1 MKSNYQMRFW
11 VAVATV
17 LTISL
22 LGIQANSQ
30 GHAYKLTE
38 GWVQLPQDLEWG
50 QLIGIEPD
58 ADGNI
63 YAFHRCS
70 ASDCVGSDVPPLLK
84 FDKSGKHLM
93 SLGAG
98 MLVWPHGLDID
109 NDGNIWITDGRSDS
123 GRGQQVIKLSPAGD
137 VLMTIGTAGVD
148 GDGPYTFN
156 GVADV
161 LVADDGS
168 VFVAD
173 GHVNNRVVKYSAD
186 GEFIMEW
193 GKAGSGQGEFN
204 LPHAL
209 AMDSQGRLFVSD
221 RENLRIQIFDQQGR
235 YIDEWA
241 QFGRVSG
248 LSIDGNDTLY
258 AASQNEEAM
267 PSIATGIFVA
277 SAVDGSSIG
286 FVPDIY
292 SESVVADSS
301 GAIYTGLRAHGGEPQ
316 VIPDALRRIVRE

>member
-1 MKSNYQMRFW
+1 MIATRQIRFW
-11 VAVATV
+11 VATATV
-17 LTISL
+17 SIISL
-22 LGIQANSQ
+22 LAVQVNSQ
-30 GHAYKLTE
+30 GRAYRVTD
-38 GWVQLPQDLEWG
+38 GWAQTPRGMEWG
-50 QLIGIEPD
+50 QLIAIEPD

-70 ASDCVGSDVPPLLK
+70 ASDCVGSNVAPLLK
-84 FDKSGKHLM
+84 FDKSGRHLK
-93 SLGAG
+93 SFGAG

-109 NDGNIWITDGRSDS
+109 NDGNIWITDGHSDS
-123 GRGQQVIKLSPAGD
+123 GRGQQVLKLSPDGD

-148 GDGPYTFN
+148 GYGPYTFN

-168 VFVAD
+168 IFVAD
-173 GHVNNRVVKYSAD
+173 GHVNSRIVKYSAS
-186 GEFIMEW
+186 GEFITEW
-193 GKAGSGQGEFN
+193 GKAGTAPGEFN

-221 RENLRIQIFDQQGR
+221 RENLRIQIFDQEGR

-248 LSIDGNDTLY
+248 LSIDSNDTLY
-258 AASQNEEAM
+258 AAAQNEEAI

-277 SAVDGSSIG
+277 SAVDGATID
-286 FVPDIY
+286 FIPDIY
-292 SESVVADSS
+292 SESVVADGS
-301 GAIYTGLRAHGGEPQ
+301 GSIYTGLRAHGGEPQ
-316 VIPDALRRIVRE
+316 VIDDALKRIIVE

>member
-1 MKSNYQMRFW
+1 
-11 VAVATV
+11 
-17 LTISL
+17 L
-22 LGIQANSQ
+22 LGVQAYSQ
-30 GHAYKLTE
+30 GSAYRLTE
-38 GWVQLPQDLEWG
+38 GWAQLPKDLEWG
-50 QLIGIEPD
+50 QLIAIEPD

-70 ASDCVGSDVPPLLK
+70 ASDCVGSNVPPLLR

-123 GRGQQVIKLSPAGD
+123 GRGQQVLKLSPDGE

-161 LVADDGS
+161 LVADDGNI
-168 VFVAD
+168 FVAD
-173 GHVNNRVVKYSAD
+173 GHVNNRIVKYSPE
-186 GEFIMEW
+186 GEYIMEW
-193 GKAGSGQGEFN
+193 GRAGSGQGEFN

-209 AMDSQGRLFVSD
+209 AMDTQGRLFVSD
-221 RENLRIQIFDQQGR
+221 RENLRIQIFDQEGR
-235 YIDEWA
+235 YIDSWE

-248 LSIDGNDTLY
+248 LSIDSNDTLY
-258 AASQNEEAM
+258 AASQNEDAI
-267 PSIATGIFVA
+267 PTIATGIYVA
-277 SAVDGSSIG
+277 NTSDGTITG
-286 FVPDIY
+286 FIPDIY
-292 SESVVADSS
+292 SESVVADST
-301 GAIYTGLRAHGGEPQ
+301 GAIYTGLRAHAGDPQ
-316 VIPDALRRIVRE
+316 VIPDALRRIVAQ

>member
-1 MKSNYQMRFW
+1 
-11 VAVATV
+11 
-17 LTISL
+17 
-22 LGIQANSQ
+22 
-30 GHAYKLTE
+30 
-38 GWVQLPQDLEWG
+38 
-50 QLIGIEPD
+50 
-58 ADGNI
+58 
-63 YAFHRCS
+63 
-70 ASDCVGSDVPPLLK
+70 
-84 FDKSGKHLM
+84 M

-98 MLVWPHGLDID
+98 MLVGPHGLDID